1 MSSGEDYRV
10 LMSTD
15 DFCYGGYGRIGRD
28 PVSAFTPGEKESTVR
43 LYLPARTAVVLCP
56 ESLAAETSGADP
68 ASGGKTNNNPSI

>member
-1 MSSGEDYRV
+1 MSRGEDYRV

-28 PVSAFTPGEKESTVR
+28 PVSAFTPGEEGNMVR

-56 ESLAAETSGADP
+56 ESLIAEEN
-68 ASGGKTNNNPSI
+68 ASDN